1 MTIETKYNIGQEV
14 WIIFCDN
21 GVAGIMECR
30 VKGIEVKT
38 CGGRKHDIRYRLT
51 NITTTELSEIE
62 DIIYNEYE
70 IPTAYREDFV
80 FPTKEELLKSL

>member
-21 GVAGIMECR
+21 GVAGIIECR

-38 CGGRKHDIRYRLT
+38 CGGRRHDIRYRLKH
-51 NITTTELSEIE
+51 ITTTELSEIE